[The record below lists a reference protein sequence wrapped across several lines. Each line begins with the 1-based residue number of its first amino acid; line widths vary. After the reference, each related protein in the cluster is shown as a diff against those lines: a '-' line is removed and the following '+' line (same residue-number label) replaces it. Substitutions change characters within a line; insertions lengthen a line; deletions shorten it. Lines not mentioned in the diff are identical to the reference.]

1 MITFDWEAIYLT
13 CFGVGLVLSLVAFL
27 SGFGHLHFGHIRMH
41 FGHHPV
47 GAAHHIGGAH
57 HISGAHQGA
66 AMKAGAHHA
75 AQVSPLN
82 GFTVVAFLCWF
93 GGTGYLLHH
102 RSVLSNA
109 LVLLLSAISGVAGAS
124 VVFWFLSRVLL
135 AREKTLEPADT
146 DIVGMVG
153 KLSGGIPKGGVGEM
167 LYSQNGARWSAMVR
181 AEDGEPIDRGAEV
194 IVMRRAKGVAYVR
207 RWEEFEHGLL
217 GSEPARNAGE

>member
-13 CFGVGLVLSLVAFL
+13 CFGVGLVLSLLAFL
-27 SGFGHLHFGHIRMH
+27 SGFGHLHFGHVRMH
-41 FGHHPV
+41 FGHHH
-47 GAAHHIGGAH
+47 GAALK
-57 HISGAHQGA
+57 SGAQ
-66 AMKAGAHHA
+66 HA
-75 AQVSPLN
+75 AQMSPLN

-102 RSVLSNA
+102 GSVFSNA
-109 LVLLLSAISGVAGAS
+109 LVLLLSAVSGFAGAS

-153 KLSGGIPKGGVGEM
+153 KLSGGIPKRGVGEM
-167 LYSQNGARWSAMVR
+167 LYSQNGARWSAVVR
-181 AEDGEPIDRGAEV
+181 SDDGTAIERGAEV

-217 GSEPARNAGE
+217 GSEPARNAEEQQ

>member
-13 CFGVGLVLSLVAFL
+13 CFGVGLVLSLLAFL

-41 FGHHPV
+41 LGHHQAGV
-47 GAAHHIGGAH
+47 HHGAAL
-57 HISGAHQGA
+57 
-66 AMKAGAHHA
+66 KAGAHHA
-75 AQVSPLN
+75 AQMSPLN

-102 RSVLSNA
+102 GSVFSNS
-109 LVLLLSAISGVAGAS
+109 LVLLLSAISGLAGAS
-124 VVFWFLSRVLL
+124 VVFWFLSRVLM

-153 KLSGGIPKGGVGEM
+153 KLSGGIRKNGVGEM
-167 LYSQNGARWSAMVR
+167 LYSQNGARWSAVVR
-181 AEDGEPIDRGAEV
+181 SEDGLEIERGAEV

-217 GSEPARNAGE
+217 GSEPARNAEE